1 MYLRQKRDRQ
11 GITRVSPGSRDR
23 QCISGRRG
31 TDKVSPGSRGTDN
44 VSQAE
49 E

>member
-11 GITRVSPGSRDR
+11 
-23 QCISGRRG
+23 CISGRRV
-31 TDKVSPGSRGTDN
+31 TDKVSPSSRVTDKVSPASRETDN

>member
-1 MYLRQKRDRQ
+1 MYQKSDRQ
-11 GITRVSPGSRDR
+11 GISSRV
-23 QCISGRRG
+23 

-44 VSQAE
+44 VSE